1 MASDVLDWFVHF
13 WSVQS
18 LWWTFGLF
26 LIVAVTEMWFPPFPG
41 DAFYFVGLVSISAGD
56 TSVASVITATSLGGC
71 IGFASLY
78 WLGRAKGRGL
88 FGRRTSGFWS
98 AATLTRVERWFAH
111 WGGWVIVFGR
121 FLSGVRSAVPLVA
134 GISLYPRTR
143 ALALGALSVLI
154 WNGLLATAALLLG
167 ANWERVSRIWDTYN
181 LLFWGAALCV
191 ILFWAVRFWR
201 RRK

>member
-1 MASDVLDWFVHF
+1 VASDVLDWFVRF

-18 LWWTFGLF
+18 LWWTFGIF
-26 LIVAVTEMWFPPFPG
+26 LIAAVTEMWFPPFPG
-41 DAFYFVGLVSISAGD
+41 DAFYFIGLVSISAGD
-56 TSVASVITATSLGGC
+56 LSVVSVVVATCLGGV

-78 WLGRAKGRGL
+78 WLGWAKGRDL

-98 AATLTRVERWFAH
+98 AATLAQVERWFAH

-121 FLSGVRSAVPLVA
+121 FFTGVRSAVPLVA

-143 ALALGALSVLI
+143 ALVLGALSVVI
-154 WNGLLATAALLLG
+154 WNGLLATAALSLG
-167 ANWERVSRIWDTYN
+167 ANWDHVSRIWDTYN
-181 LLFWGAALCV
+181 LV
-191 ILFWAVRFWR
+191 FWAVASCSILVWAVLFLR

>member
-1 MASDVLDWFVHF
+1 MASDVLDWFVRF

-18 LWWTFGLF
+18 LWWTFGIF
-26 LIVAVTEMWFPPFPG
+26 LIAAVTEMWFPPFPG
-41 DAFYFVGLVSISAGD
+41 DAFYFIGLVSISAGD
-56 TSVASVITATSLGGC
+56 LSVVSVVAATCLGGV

-78 WLGRAKGRGL
+78 WLGWTKGRDL

-98 AATLTRVERWFAH
+98 AATLARVERWFAH

-121 FLSGVRSAVPLVA
+121 FFTGVRSAVPLVA

-143 ALALGALSVLI
+143 ALVLGALSVVI
-154 WNGLLATAALLLG
+154 WNGLLATAALSLG
-167 ANWERVSRIWDTYN
+167 ANWDRVSRIWDTYN
-181 LLFWGAALCV
+181 LV
-191 ILFWAVRFWR
+191 FWAVASCIILVWAVLFFR